1 MSAVSTHT
9 KPAITKEI
17 IMPGPALLAAT
28 AVSTK
33 MPVPMTAPMPS
44 MVSSNQPSWRFKP
57 FFSAAARIMS
67 SDLVRKFIATP
78 EGFLMARSWDS
89 YVQKAIEDA
98 ANRGSSAALA
108 LIALVPTRVHEPAQ
122 ADIHH
127 LDAHRERHREVQ
139 VT

>member
-1 MSAVSTHT
+1 MSAVSTQT

-78 EGFLMARSWDS
+78 EGFLMAGSWDS

-98 ANRGSSAALA
+98 ANREAQPPSLSSRLFRRVSMSRRRRIFTISTPTENA
-108 LIALVPTRVHEPAQ
+108 IAKYR
-122 ADIHH
+122 
-127 LDAHRERHREVQ
+127 
-139 VT
+139 